1 MIDFM
6 KIGFNIQE
14 ATEAFISAQ
23 RRFEDVTITYQVQ
36 DSTTTTFITS
46 DSIVVQK
53 VIYLTNSLYKYYSE
67 EHKLKGNYH
76 YDFTYE
82 NLCFAID
89 RIIEQLPF
97 LKSSELTQLEFG
109 FDFENPIYVKNMK
122 IKTALL
128 FKGGC
133 SMSSYQ
139 SSVVGQVNKEQKC
152 SNMSLKINLKQVMV
166 LQEAIK
172 SIKLK

>member
-1 MIDFM
+1 MLDFI
-6 KIGFNIQE
+6 KIGFNTPKK
-14 ATEAFISAQ
+14 TEVLISAQ
-23 RRFEDVTITYQVQ
+23 RRFEDVTITYQIQ

-67 EHKLKGNYH
+67 ENKLKGNYH

-109 FDFENPIYVKNMK
+109 FDFENPIYVKNMN
-122 IKTALL
+122 IKTTLL
-128 FKGGC
+128 FKGAC
-133 SMSSYQ
+133 CTRRYQ
-139 SSVVGQVNKEQKC
+139 TLVVDEVIKEQKC
-152 SNMSLKINLKQVMV
+152 SNISLKINLKP
-166 LQEAIK
+166 AIV
-172 SIKLK
+172 